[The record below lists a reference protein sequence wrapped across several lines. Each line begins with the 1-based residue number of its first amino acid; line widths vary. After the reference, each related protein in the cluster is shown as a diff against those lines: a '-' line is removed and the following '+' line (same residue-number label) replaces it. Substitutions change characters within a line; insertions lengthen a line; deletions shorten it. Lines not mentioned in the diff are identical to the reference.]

1 MAGHHAGQSHRPV
14 SMNTDGGSNLKRKR
28 DDVRMNKMTIME
40 QLKQADAEG
49 YAIPHFN
56 YSDIW
61 DMTAIVRAAEELH
74 SPVILAGVP
83 KVTNALTMDT
93 VAAMAHSLADQ
104 ASVPVY
110 LHLDHSTQPQICK
123 DACDRQFSMVMIDGS
138 KESLACNIALTK
150 DVVSYAHPKG
160 IFVEGEIGKIK
171 GNTEES
177 QYADGD
183 FLVQV
188 PDAVELVQST
198 GVDILAVGIGTAHG
212 FYKGK
217 PEINF
222 QRLAEVNEAL
232 SLPLVLHGGTGIPE
246 EDVRKAI
253 KNGINKVNVGTIIKY
268 TYLSSVFETL
278 KQVGP
283 TIHTIDLMLPAVEAI
298 KQEVKRWIR
307 VCMSEGRA

>member
-1 MAGHHAGQSHRPV
+1 MS
-14 SMNTDGGSNLKRKR
+14 KI
-28 DDVRMNKMTIME
+28 TIME
-40 QLKQADAEG
+40 QLRRADDG
-49 YAIPHFN
+49 KYAVPHFN

-61 DMTAIVRAAEELH
+61 DMTAIVRAAEEMR

-83 KVTNALTMDT
+83 KVTNALGMK
-93 VAAMAHSLADQ
+93 VVSAAARAMAAQ

-110 LHLDHSTQPQICK
+110 LHLDHSTDVNICR
-123 DACDRQFSMVMIDGS
+123 DACDEGFSTVMIDGS
-138 KESLACNIALTK
+138 RESLETNIHMVRE
-150 DVVSYAHPKG
+150 VVEYAHPRD
-160 IFVEGEIGKIK
+160 IYVEGEIGKIK

-177 QYADGD
+177 QYTNGD

-188 PDAVELVQST
+188 KDAVKLVEET

-232 SLPLVLHGGTGIPE
+232 QLPLVLHGGTGIPE
-246 EDVRKAI
+246 EDVRRAI
-253 KNGINKVNVGTIIKY
+253 KNGINKVNVGTIIKF
-268 TYLSSVFETL
+268 TYLSKVQEIL
-278 KQVGP
+278 NREGP

-298 KQEVKRWIR
+298 KEEVKRWIR
-307 VCMSEGRA
+307 VCMSDGKA

>member
-1 MAGHHAGQSHRPV
+1 
-14 SMNTDGGSNLKRKR
+14 
-28 DDVRMNKMTIME
+28 MTKISILE

-61 DMTAIVRAAEELH
+61 DMTAIVRAAEEMH
-74 SPVILAGVP
+74 SPVMLAGVP

-93 VAAMAHSLADQ
+93 VAAMAHSLADN
-104 ASVPVY
+104 AKVPVY
-110 LHLDHSTQPQICK
+110 LHLDHSTDPQICK
-123 DACDRQFSMVMIDGS
+123 DACDHHFDTVMIDGS
-138 KESLACNIALTK
+138 KESLERNIEMTA
-150 DVVSYAHPKG
+150 DVVSYAHPRG

-177 QYADGD
+177 QYENGD

-188 PDAVELVQST
+188 PDAVKLVQST

-212 FYKGK
+212 FYQGK

-232 SLPLVLHGGTGIPE
+232 SIPLVLHGGTGIPA

-278 KQVGP
+278 KRVGP

-298 KQEVKRWIR
+298 KEEVKRWIA
-307 VCMSEGRA
+307 VCMSDGKA